1 MPTPTTVQAH
11 VAYELIEQTKHQVV
25 AIEFLSREIISPAS
39 ARELGGQLLLLVRP
53 FVSQYFVL
61 DFAGVRSLG
70 STAFSEILSF
80 VRIARPVWVCNLD
93 HTLRLGAA
101 LVGLDNWVK
110 FAASRQAAV
119 EEAEWTARSDEQ
131 DTVDFSGRGMQ

>member
-1 MPTPTTVQAH
+1 MSTTTAVQAH
-11 VAYELIEQTKHQVV
+11 LAYELIEHTKHQVV
-25 AIEFLSREIISPAS
+25 AIEFLSHEIISPAH

-61 DFAGVRSLG
+61 DFAGVRNLG

-80 VRIARPVWVCNLD
+80 VRLARPVWVCNLD
-93 HTLRLGAA
+93 HPLRLGAA

-110 FAASRQAAV
+110 FAGSRHTAV
-119 EEAEWTARSDEQ
+119 EEAEWTARCDEE
-131 DTVDFSGRGMQ
+131 DTVDYSSRGI